1 MRHRVLSL
9 AVAGA
14 LILATA
20 ASAFAQ
26 VAVTTPFNTAG
37 VSSNGRV
44 DLLVGFSQSQG
55 VPSVASGTFAVQVR
69 ATDPQS
75 ADIGT
80 TLVPYVQDL
89 DAYFASHFGWR
100 SSKPVTVLLYS
111 SSANLNSGLMSL
123 TGGTLTVAQQNQA
136 MSEPAALVMVTQG
149 QSGVVPSDSWAILV
163 NTDIDMAAQQFATV
177 AGQMNSINN
186 SLVPTGS
193 TSGPVINP
201 ITFDTSAISQ
211 QQMFNNAMLMIQES
225 IAKQY
230 SDLMITDLGGNNV
243 PLWLRQGLGN
253 AIAFSIVPGTPMEMG
268 WSEAVAR
275 TQNTTSMLPTLGQIS
290 SGGFESMLAVGG
302 SSEAVAQGI
311 VFLTGRSLI
320 NTVSGPQLADFLRG
334 LGSGQN
340 LNTQLS
346 TSFGFDL
353 NALNSQFQ
361 SIIPLP

>member
-9 AVAGA
+9 AMAGA

-37 VSSNGRV
+37 VAANGRV
-44 DLLVGFSQSQG
+44 DQLVGFAQSQG
-55 VPSVASGTFAVQVR
+55 VPSVASGTFIPQVR

-111 SSANLNSGLMSL
+111 SSDLMRNGLLSL
-123 TGGTLTVAQQNQA
+123 TGGSLTANQQNQA
-136 MSEPAALVMVTQG
+136 LSEPAALIMVTQG
-149 QSGVVPSDSWAILV
+149 QSGVVNAGSWAILV
-163 NTDIDMAAQQFATV
+163 NTDIDMAAQQFANV
-177 AGQMNSINN
+177 AGEMNAINM
-186 SLVPTGS
+186 SLVPGGAS
-193 TSGPVINP
+193 SSLLINP
-201 ITFDTSAISQ
+201 VTFNTADLSQ
-211 QQMFNNAMLMIQES
+211 AQMFSNAMVMIQES
-225 IAKQY
+225 IARQY

-243 PLWLRQGLGN
+243 PFWLRQGLEN

-275 TQNTTSMLPTLGQIS
+275 TQSNTGILPTLGQLNT
-290 SGGFESMLAVGG
+290 GGFESMLASGG
-302 SSEAVAQGI
+302 STAVVAQG
-311 VFLTGRSLI
+311 VSFLSARSLV
-320 NTVSGPQLADFLRG
+320 NTTSGPQLTSFLRG

-340 LNTQLS
+340 LDAQLS
-346 TSFGFDL
+346 TSFGFNL
-353 NALNSQFQ
+353 NALNTQFQ
-361 SIIPLP
+361 SLIPIP